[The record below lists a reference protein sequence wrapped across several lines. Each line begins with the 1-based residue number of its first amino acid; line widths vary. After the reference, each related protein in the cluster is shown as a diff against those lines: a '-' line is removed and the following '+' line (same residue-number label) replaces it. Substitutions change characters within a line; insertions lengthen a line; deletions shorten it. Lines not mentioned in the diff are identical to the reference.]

1 MARFSESDSERI
13 YRLIERW
20 RDDCLV
26 EDGSLLFP
34 DDHVWLSPTLDE
46 LYRRYNENLLVDDR
60 TFEEKLHEQLGE
72 DRQDVTRLAAEVLLV
87 YFAFAVHAVN
97 GPRKREL
104 IVEVLGWGGDA
115 LDETA
120 EPAKAM
126 DAGVGNPG
134 QGFNNFRWRH
144 VAYFVAFARRLKDL
158 DSERRQ
164 ALLSDP
170 WDFKAWL
177 GADASFGP
185 SADA

>member
-1 MARFSESDSERI
+1 M
-13 YRLIERW
+13 
-20 RDDCLV
+20 V
-26 EDGSLLFP
+26 GDGSLLFP
-34 DDHVWLSPTLDE
+34 DDQVWLAPTLDE

-158 DSERRQ
+158 DSERRKRCS
-164 ALLSDP
+164 ATHGSSRRG
-170 WDFKAWL
+170 WSKMT
-177 GADASFGP
+177 GASKWAAICSSICSFPTP
-185 SADA
+185 SSA